1 MPCTILSHSRIDG
14 RLNEMFCLSSITQS
28 ILFLCK
34 FSVDRGH
41 NDSCNWDQC
50 KVLKCQIKKYYY
62 NLTIEDSR
70 VVRDKTNFSYK
81 QRCKKEFWEHQFYLG
96 LILYKCMLTFKGNNS
111 NKFLVRLLS
120 SYNAYPNPSMV
131 WSLQIDF
138 ESANYS

>member
-41 NDSCNWDQC
+41 NDSCNWYQC

-81 QRCKKEFWEHQFYLG
+81 QRCKREFLG
-96 LILYKCMLTFKGNNS
+96 TSILYRVDYLQGYVDFQGKLQQYTQLGIKCHAF
-111 NKFLVRLLS
+111 FLLPCS
-120 SYNAYPNPSMV
+120 
-131 WSLQIDF
+131 
-138 ESANYS
+138 